1 MAHFLLAF
9 IYVAFISL
17 GLPDSL
23 LGASWPMM
31 YEVFGVNVS
40 MAGVIS
46 VIISCG
52 TVVSSLF
59 SDRVTRKLGAGLVT
73 IFSVAM
79 TAGALLGFSVSTRFW
94 MLCLMAVPYG
104 LGAGSIDAALNNYVA
119 VHYASRHMSWLHC
132 MWGIGAS
139 VGPYIIGACLTS
151 GGQWSAGYQAIGFIQ
166 LGLTAFMLFSLP
178 LWRKTAHKDSPAQ
191 SEPLSLLQV
200 IRIPGA
206 KAIFIAF
213 FCYCAVECTL
223 FLWTSSYLVL
233 HREIDEVSAAT
244 YAGLFYF
251 GMTAGR
257 ALNGFLTIRLRD
269 AALIRIGSA
278 IMILGIGIL
287 LIPGGQT
294 LALIGLLTVGL
305 GCAPIYPC
313 IIHSTPEIFGAD
325 RSQAVIG
332 VQMAAAYL
340 GGLLMP
346 PVFGLIAN
354 HIHIALFPVY
364 LCIFT
369 LAMILAYRIMC
380 QRTMKNGGSL

>member
-1 MAHFLLAF
+1 MTHLLLAV
-9 IYVAFISL
+9 IYLAFISL

-31 YEVFGVNVS
+31 YEAFGVNVS
-40 MAGVIS
+40 LAGVIS

-52 TVVSSLF
+52 TIASSLL
-59 SDRVTRKLGAGLVT
+59 SDRITRKMGAGMVT
-73 IFSVAM
+73 VLSVAM

-94 MLCLMAVPYG
+94 MLCLMAIPYG

-132 MWGIGAS
+132 MWGVGAS

-151 GGQWSAGYQAIGFIQ
+151 GGQWNAGYQAIGLIQ
-166 LGLTAFMLFSLP
+166 LCLTALMLFSLP

-200 IRIPGA
+200 IHIPGA
-206 KAIFIAF
+206 KALFIAF

-233 HREIDEVSAAT
+233 HRGIDEVPAAT
-244 YAGLFYF
+244 YAGLFYI
-251 GMTAGR
+251 GMTVGR
-257 ALNGFLTIRLRD
+257 ALNGFLTIRWQD
-269 AALIRIGSA
+269 SVLIRMGSVV
-278 IMILGIGIL
+278 MVLGIVIL

-294 LALIGLLTVGL
+294 LGLIGLLTVGL

-364 LCIFT
+364 LCILTF
-369 LAMILAYRIMC
+369 AMILSYRIMGR
-380 QRTMKNGGSL
+380 RTIKAGG

>member
-1 MAHFLLAF
+1 
-9 IYVAFISL
+9 
-17 GLPDSL
+17 
-23 LGASWPMM
+23 
-31 YEVFGVNVS
+31 
-40 MAGVIS
+40 
-46 VIISCG
+46 
-52 TVVSSLF
+52 
-59 SDRVTRKLGAGLVT
+59 
-73 IFSVAM
+73 
-79 TAGALLGFSVSTRFW
+79 
-94 MLCLMAVPYG
+94 MLCLMAIPYG

-132 MWGIGAS
+132 MWGVGAS

-151 GGQWSAGYQAIGFIQ
+151 GGQWNAGYQAIGLIQ
-166 LGLTAFMLFSLP
+166 LCLTALMLFSLP
-178 LWRKTAHKDSPAQ
+178 LWRKTVHKDSPAQ

-200 IRIPGA
+200 IHIPGA
-206 KAIFIAF
+206 KALFIAF

-233 HREIDEVSAAT
+233 HRGIDEVPAAT
-244 YAGLFYF
+244 YAGLFYI
-251 GMTAGR
+251 GMTVGR
-257 ALNGFLTIRLRD
+257 ALNGFLTIRWQD
-269 AALIRIGSA
+269 SVLIRMGSVV
-278 IMILGIGIL
+278 MVLGIVIL

-294 LALIGLLTVGL
+294 LGLIGLLTVGL

-364 LCIFT
+364 LCILTF
-369 LAMILAYRIMC
+369 AMILSYRIMGR
-380 QRTMKNGGSL
+380 RTIKAGG